1 MENWAEEEEA
11 AAAKGSATHAVPVAS
26 GTRDPNATSLIVEGG
41 AAFTRQRPGGVFVV
55 LSGADRGEQVIL
67 DDNRGQI
74 TIGSA
79 PSADLVLSD
88 RTVSRRHCTVALEDG
103 QVVVRDLDSTN
114 GSFTHGS
121 RFKEI
126 TLGYGTEIKLGK
138 TVLKFL
144 PQEEAVE
151 PQESTEENF
160 GDLIGRDPKMR
171 RLFPS
176 STERR

>member
-1 MENWAEEEEA
+1 M
-11 AAAKGSATHAVPVAS
+11 TP
-26 GTRDPNATSLIVEGG
+26 RDPNATSVLEE
-41 AAFTRQRPGGVFVV
+41 APEFTRQKPGGVFLVIK
-55 LSGADRGEQVIL
+55 GPDRGEQVVL
-67 DDNRGQI
+67 RGPTI

-79 PSADLVLSD
+79 PGCDLVLSD
-88 RTVSRRHCTVALEDG
+88 RTVSRRHATISLEDG
-103 QVVVRDLDSTN
+103 QVIARDQSSTN